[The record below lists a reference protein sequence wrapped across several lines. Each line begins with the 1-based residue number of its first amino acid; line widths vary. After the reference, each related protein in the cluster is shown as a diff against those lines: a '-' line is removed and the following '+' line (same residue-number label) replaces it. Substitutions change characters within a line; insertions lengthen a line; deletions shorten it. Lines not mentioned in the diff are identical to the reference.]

1 MLCPYYRHLNNGLF
15 HVIIMQNFTKIT
27 NIVIANKN
35 QSVRATIPNE
45 IVKLLAIT
53 TADKLKWTLDMKTEQ
68 IVLELIK
75 D

>member
-1 MLCPYYRHLNNGLF
+1 MR
-15 HVIIMQNFTKIT
+15 NFTKVT

-53 TADKLKWTLDMKTEQ
+53 TADKLKWTLNMKTEQ